1 MQLRNKIGEIPGLE
15 NSFIFFWE
23 KNCKCSSDCHRLR
36 PIKEHHLMSNWIMQ
50 FKNLSWLL
58 FRGPNKWKPLGQS
71 THVHCVRQPNMSH
84 AIKKQYK
91 KNEQNRHFCHNKC
104 SGIFGEEF
112 QGFYD
117 DELMYET
124 ELGISTIKS
133 LLNGKVLRPHSCYI
147 RTLHCEI
154 YLWLAESAVFLISTK
169 WTMVNWHVIK

>member
-1 MQLRNKIGEIPGLE
+1 MKFPGLRTLL
-15 NSFIFFWE
+15 SFFERRIANALLTVTAFDRSKNITSCLTESYNLKIFHGSCLE
-23 KNCKCSSDCHRLR
+23 DQTNGNCSGFIS
-36 PIKEHHLMSNWIMQ
+36 I
-50 FKNLSWLL
+50 
-58 FRGPNKWKPLGQS
+58 LGQS

-147 RTLHCEI
+147 RALHCEI

-169 WTMVNWHVIK
+169 

>member
-15 NSFIFFWE
+15 NAFIFFWE

-36 PIKEHHLMSNWIMQ
+36 PIKEHHFMSNWITQ
-50 FKNLSWLL
+50 FKNLVAAS
-58 FRGPNKWKPLGQS
+58 FLGQS

-91 KNEQNRHFCHNKC
+91 KNEQNRHFCHNKS
-104 SGIFGEEF
+104 SGIFGKEF

-133 LLNGKVLRPHSCYI
+133 LLNGKVLRPHSCYV
-147 RTLHCEI
+147 RTLHFET
-154 YLWLAESAVFLISTK
+154 SAYG
-169 WTMVNWHVIK
+169 